1 MKLSTRARYG
11 MRLMLTLAVHFGK
24 GPMYLKDIAEAEEI
38 SEKYLSLLVIP
49 LRQAGLIHSIRGA
62 HGGYA
67 LAKAPSQIHLGEIVE
82 VLEGN
87 GIVDCL
93 KNPLACPRFA
103 VCKSRD
109 IWAFLNEKISEA
121 LQSITLE
128 QWLSELERKRRAN
141 SKPAKEA
148 WGKKRRIRHKE

>member
-1 MKLSTRARYG
+1 
-11 MRLMLTLAVHFGK
+11 
-24 GPMYLKDIAEAEEI
+24 MYLKDIAEAEEI
-38 SEKYLSLLVIP
+38 SEKYLSLIVIP
-49 LRQAGLIHSIRGA
+49 LRQAGLIHSIQGA

-93 KNPLACPRFA
+93 KNPSACPRFA

-148 WGKKRRIRHKE
+148 WGKNAGFGTKNDRIHLRIAAPKQKKQGRF

>member
-11 MRLMLTLAVHFGK
+11 MRVMLTLAVHYGK
-24 GPMYLKDIAEAEEI
+24 GPLYLKDIAKSEEI
-38 SEKYLSLLVIP
+38 SEKYLSLLMIP

-62 HGGYA
+62 YGGYA

-87 GIVDCL
+87 SIVDCL
-93 KNPLACPRFA
+93 KNPSACPRFA
-103 VCKSRD
+103 GCKSRD

-141 SKPAKEA
+141 SKPVKEA
-148 WGKKRRIRHKE
+148 RGKKCRIRRKE

>member
-11 MRLMLTLAVHFGK
+11 MRVMITLAVHYGR

-62 HGGYA
+62 YGGYS
-67 LAKAPSQIHLGEIVE
+67 LAKAPSQINLGEIVE
-82 VLEGN
+82 VLEGDS
-87 GIVDCL
+87 IVDCL
-93 KNPLACPRFA
+93 KNPSACPRVA
-103 VCKSRD
+103 GCKSRD
-109 IWAFLNEKISEA
+109 IWAYLGEKISEA
-121 LQSITLE
+121 LRSITLE

-141 SKPAKEA
+141 LKSVKKAP
-148 WGKKRRIRHKE
+148 GKRRGIR

>member
-11 MRLMLTLAVHFGK
+11 MRLMLTLAVHFGE

-38 SEKYLSLLVIP
+38 SEKYLSLIVIP

-93 KNPLACPRFA
+93 KNPSACPRFA
-103 VCKSRD
+103 VRKSRD

-148 WGKKRRIRHKE
+148 WGKRRVRHKE